1 MTQIHLA
8 VVYDEFC
15 KGIHERVRT
24 TGWEVGIAHSERLGV
39 YNCIIRKKDSKIP
52 SKEDRAA
59 GRYPENYYYLESRD
73 FRSMQIGIDQVLT
86 KHNL

>member
-39 YNCIIRKKDSKIP
+39 YNCIIRKKDS
-52 SKEDRAA
+52 
-59 GRYPENYYYLESRD
+59 
-73 FRSMQIGIDQVLT
+73 MQIGIDQVLT